1 MAVMLANL
9 RLVQR
14 FAILVPNDLNHTNII
29 NNNNNSNNNIIS
41 NRTNSSSNSLVKV
54 DAQALIR
61 TWVDLWAA
69 MDRFRTLDLPV

>member
-1 MAVMLANL
+1 MCQVSL
-9 RLVQR
+9 LVNNK
-14 FAILVPNDLNHTNII
+14 IN

-61 TWVDLWAA
+61 GWVDPWAA
-69 MDRFRTLDLPV
+69 MDRFRTPDLPV